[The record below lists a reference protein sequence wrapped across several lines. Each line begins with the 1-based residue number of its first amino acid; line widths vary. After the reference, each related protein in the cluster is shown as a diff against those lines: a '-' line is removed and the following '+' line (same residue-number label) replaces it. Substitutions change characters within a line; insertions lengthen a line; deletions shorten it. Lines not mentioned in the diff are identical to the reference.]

1 MSYRT
6 TKKITLLVLIAVLT
20 LCFSS
25 KVFAAKPDKASE
37 KEKPTL
43 KHNPKEVIAKV
54 GDAVLTREKVNWM
67 QKDAK
72 PEIVKKI
79 ADWWI
84 ETELFYEDAVKS
96 DDMFKDEMDRYMF
109 ELQYKKMYVIK
120 LVDHLQVKDF
130 DISDKEAKKYYKK
143 NKATD
148 SKLQTLGQAT
158 FYHIECDTSEKAQ
171 EVLKKLKA
179 GGDIKELAKT
189 ESIAKDAKKGG
200 YVIKDCAGQ
209 PEAII
214 IATGSEVELAMG
226 AAEELS
232 AKGKKI
238 RVVSMPS
245 TNVFDAQDQGYR
257 DSVLPPSVTKR
268 VVVEAGVTDA
278 WWKYAGSDGKVI
290 GLDRFGESAPAGDL
304 FKEFG
309 FTVENVVKHVE
320 AIL

>member
-25 KVFAAKPDKASE
+25 KVFAAKPDKAPG
-37 KEKPTL
+37 KEKTAPVAKETP
-43 KHNPKEVIAKV
+43 KKAAPKYDPKEVIAKV
-54 GDAVLTREKVNWM
+54 GDNVLTREKVNWM

-120 LVDHLQVKDF
+120 LVDHLQVKKF

-158 FYHIECDTSEKAQ
+158 FYHIECGTSEKAQ

-179 GGDIKELAKT
+179 GQDIKELAKT

-200 YVIKDCAGQ
+200 YVRKMGFGVIKNRFS
-209 PEAII
+209 PEIVKQIEKAKLNKFIGPLKNKKGRFEII
-214 IATGSEVELAMG
+214 SVESLR
-226 AAEELS
+226 ETKILS
-232 AKGKKI
+232 FEKARKKI
-238 RVVSMPS
+238 DSLLLGQKRKQYFADYKENLKKV
-245 TNVFDAQDQGYR
+245 NAKKIYR
-257 DSVLPPSVTKR
+257 SP
-268 VVVEAGVTDA
+268 
-278 WWKYAGSDGKVI
+278 I
-290 GLDRFGESAPAGDL
+290 LDEPAED
-304 FKEFG
+304 KE
-309 FTVENVVKHVE
+309 KK
-320 AIL
+320 

>member
-200 YVIKDCAGQ
+200 YVIKMGFGVIKRRFS
-209 PEAII
+209 PEIVKQIEKAKLNKFI
-214 IATGSEVELAMG
+214 GPLKNK
-226 AAEELS
+226 
-232 AKGKKI
+232 KGKFEIISVESLRETKI
-238 RVVSMPS
+238 LSFEKARKKINS
-245 TNVFDAQDQGYR
+245 TLMGQKRKQYFADYKENLKKVNAKKIYR
-257 DSVLPPSVTKR
+257 SPILDEPAEDKESG
-268 VVVEAGVTDA
+268 EA
-278 WWKYAGSDGKVI
+278 
-290 GLDRFGESAPAGDL
+290 
-304 FKEFG
+304 KEK
-309 FTVENVVKHVE
+309 EKK
-320 AIL
+320 